1 MATKKRAKKLIK
13 KRSAPTK
20 HVSRTGTSAV
30 ARAKKFLK
38 SHAAEVYAKALLV
51 RDTATTK
58 KAKRVAA
65 KKVVAARAAYKKLS

>member
-20 HVSRTGTSAV
+20 HASRSGTSV
-30 ARAKKFLK
+30 VSRAKKILK
-38 SHAAEVYAKALLV
+38 SHTAEVYAQALLQ
-51 RDTATTK
+51 RDTAKTK
-58 KAKRVAA
+58 KAKRAAA